1 MFESKSEGK
10 GRIHVLFF
18 RFKVYRYRRCGMKKI
33 QWGTVVFLIIYLMVL
48 AYVCFLS
55 EGRTDAQNTYR
66 YNLVPFKEIMRF
78 YTYRELVGVKAFILN
93 LFGNVLA
100 FIPFGVMVP
109 IVRRKNRNFFRVF
122 GMTFL
127 LSLFIECIQ
136 LIFRVGS
143 FDVDDLIL
151 NTCGGI
157 IGYAVFW
164 LMNRVR
170 RRWFVK

>member
-1 MFESKSEGK
+1 
-10 GRIHVLFF
+10 
-18 RFKVYRYRRCGMKKI
+18 MKKI

-48 AYVCFLS
+48 AYVCFFS
-55 EGRTDAQNTYR
+55 EGRADAQNTYR
-66 YNLVPFKEIMRF
+66 YNLVPFKEIIRF
-78 YTYRELVGVKAFILN
+78 YTYRELVGVKAFMLN

-100 FIPFGVMVP
+100 FNSFWRYGADHSQ
-109 IVRRKNRNFFRVF
+109 KERNFFRVF